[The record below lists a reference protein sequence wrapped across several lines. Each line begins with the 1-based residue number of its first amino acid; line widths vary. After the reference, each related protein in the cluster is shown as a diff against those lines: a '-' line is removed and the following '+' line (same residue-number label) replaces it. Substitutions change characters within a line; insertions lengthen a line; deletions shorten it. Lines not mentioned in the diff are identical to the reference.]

1 MSHVNHRR
9 VGATA
14 IAALGV
20 ILIAIAS
27 GYRVSPKIIY
37 NPSASAPRGWY
48 AIKSPTELH
57 RGDFALVRL
66 PAPIARIA
74 DERRYLPRTIPL
86 LKQVGA
92 VAGDRVCERQGF
104 VRVNDVV
111 MARSLLQD
119 GAGRPLIAW
128 NECRLLRD
136 HELFLIGLS
145 NAASFD
151 SRYYGPVS
159 VESVIGVAIPLWTW

>member
-1 MSHVNHRR
+1 MNHVNRRR
-9 VGATA
+9 VGA
-14 IAALGV
+14 IAVGALGV
-20 ILIAIAS
+20 ILIAVAS

-37 NPSASAPRGWY
+37 NPSSSAPRGWY
-48 AIKSPTELH
+48 VVKTPTELH
-57 RGDFALVRL
+57 RGDFALVML

-74 DERRYLPRTIPL
+74 GERRYLPRTIPL

-92 VAGDRVCERQGF
+92 VARDRVCERQGV

-111 MARSLLQD
+111 MARSLLRD
-119 GAGRPLIAW
+119 GAGRPLSAW
-128 NECRLLRD
+128 DECRLLRV

>member
-1 MSHVNHRR
+1 MNNVNRRR
-9 VGATA
+9 VGA
-14 IAALGV
+14 IAVGGLGV

-27 GYRVSPKIIY
+27 GYRVSPTIIY
-37 NPSASAPRGWY
+37 NPSSSAPRGWY
-48 AIKSPTELH
+48 AVKKPTALR

-66 PAPIARIA
+66 PAPIARFA
-74 DERRYLPRTIPL
+74 DERQYLPKAVPL

-104 VRVNDVV
+104 VRVNDLV
-111 MARSLLQD
+111 MARSLLRD
-119 GAGRPLIAW
+119 GAGRPLSAW
-128 NECRLLRD
+128 NECRPLRD
-136 HELFLIGLS
+136 HELFLIGPS

-159 VESVIGVAIPLWTW
+159 VEAVIGIAIPLWTW

>member
-1 MSHVNHRR
+1 MIPLNRR
-9 VGATA
+9 RLGAMAVG
-14 IAALGV
+14 ALGV
-20 ILIAIAS
+20 ILISVAS
-27 GYRVSPKIIY
+27 EYRVSPKIIY
-37 NPSASAPRGWY
+37 NPSSSAPRGWY
-48 AIKSPTELH
+48 AVKSPTDLH

-74 DERRYLPRTIPL
+74 DERRYLPKSIPL

-111 MARSLLQD
+111 MARSLLRD
-119 GAGRPLIAW
+119 GAGRPLGAW
-128 NECRLLRD
+128 NECRALRD
-136 HELFLIGLS
+136 QELFLIGLS

-159 VESVIGVAIPLWTW
+159 VDSVIGVAIPLWTW

>member
-1 MSHVNHRR
+1 MSHVNRWR
-9 VGATA
+9 VGA
-14 IAALGV
+14 IAVGALSV
-20 ILIAIAS
+20 ILIAVAS

-37 NPSASAPRGWY
+37 NPSSSAPHGWY
-48 AIKSPTELH
+48 AVKSPTELQ

-74 DERRYLPRTIPL
+74 DERRYLPKTIPL

-104 VRVNDVV
+104 VRVNNVA
-111 MARSLLQD
+111 MARSLLRD
-119 GAGRPLIAW
+119 GAGRPLSTW
-128 NECRLLRD
+128 NECRPLRD

-145 NAASFD
+145 NEASFD
-151 SRYYGPVS
+151 SRYYGPVT
-159 VESVIGVAIPLWTW
+159 VESVIGVAIPWWTW

>member
-1 MSHVNHRR
+1 MIQINRRR
-9 VGATA
+9 VGAMA
-14 IAALGV
+14 VGALGV

-37 NPSASAPRGWY
+37 NPSRSAPRGLY
-48 AIKSPTELH
+48 VVKSPTDLH
-57 RGDFALVRL
+57 RGDFALVKL

-74 DERRYLPRTIPL
+74 DERRYLPKSIPL

-92 VAGDRVCERQGF
+92 VAGDRVCERQGV

-111 MARSLLQD
+111 MAQSLVRD
-119 GAGRPLIAW
+119 GAGRPLSAW
-128 NECRLLRD
+128 NECRALRD

-145 NAASFD
+145 DAASFD
-151 SRYYGPVS
+151 GRYYGPVT